1 VEDPVSRQRSVSFE
15 VQQKCARVD
24 RTIEHP
30 ARVKSTVSVSVRWL
44 KDSGMRSIEVRS
56 AGARSQRSARVARA
70 SAWPTRCNRAEAQR
84 SPMVTG
90 PPDHFRADGTAPAPA

>member
-1 VEDPVSRQRSVSFE
+1 MEDPVSRQRSVRFE

-44 KDSGMRSIEVRS
+44 KDSGMRSIEVRALS
-56 AGARSQRSARVARA
+56 CSQRSARVARA